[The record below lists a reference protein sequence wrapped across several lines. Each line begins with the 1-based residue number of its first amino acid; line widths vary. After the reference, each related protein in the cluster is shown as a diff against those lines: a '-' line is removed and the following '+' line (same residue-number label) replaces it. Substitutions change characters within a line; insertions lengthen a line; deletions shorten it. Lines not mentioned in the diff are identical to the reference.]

1 MREHEVPT
9 HVQAEDKVLLW
20 FTFPQIVAITAVGA
34 LAYGIYHY
42 APLPSSEVR
51 IGLAVLFALVGLAAI
66 VGRVGGRRLPLVA
79 ADLLQYRL
87 GGRCYAGTPAQLARS
102 EPPAPAND
110 NPGLLQQM
118 TEKTRRRLRRLRRK
132 PKGPERRN
140 GRMPLRPQRW
150 LRNRR
155 KPRDRG
161 DGNGGHAAMRRT
173 ALLAAAALFMLTA
186 VAASEPPTPTPAP
199 TPEPAPGPGTPYP
212 QTSPDRWRNEIDFD
226 APDPVPGRRLYVE
239 KLAVFEDRATVT
251 LRAAAEIDLNVQ
263 AFGGP
268 GGRELRF
275 WGATSVRAGQ
285 SIFYTLPLSGDAPS
299 FTFAWVDES
308 GQAGGVSLKGDQL
321 PHPLPVVEGELC
333 DVSVKSLRWS
343 PGALTG
349 MLHAGE
355 CVSNIEHPIDLVV
368 VTGEAHIAGPMV
380 MKTRVTNVYG
390 SVTVSSGDASTT
402 VNLDPPGSAVF
413 RLPIPTGER
422 LHELSVEATLEAH
435 LRGNAPPLVVLTLIP
450 EREEIRLVPV
460 KVWRPGAS
468 KVVRETVTVQN
479 KDGTT
484 SSHEISAR
492 LTIPSEEIIVVPSV
506 LIKHEEF
513 ILGTVNPRGSAYGSK
528 EEILLMALTIGA
540 DARYTPFVP
549 PPVEE
554 EPPPPVQT
562 QLTED
567 EADWLFGFLG
577 WEWPW

>member
-1 MREHEVPT
+1 
-9 HVQAEDKVLLW
+9 
-20 FTFPQIVAITAVGA
+20 
-34 LAYGIYHY
+34 
-42 APLPSSEVR
+42 
-51 IGLAVLFALVGLAAI
+51 
-66 VGRVGGRRLPLVA
+66 
-79 ADLLQYRL
+79 
-87 GGRCYAGTPAQLARS
+87 
-102 EPPAPAND
+102 
-110 NPGLLQQM
+110 
-118 TEKTRRRLRRLRRK
+118 
-132 PKGPERRN
+132 
-140 GRMPLRPQRW
+140 MPL
-150 LRNRR
+150 
-155 KPRDRG
+155 
-161 DGNGGHAAMRRT
+161 T
-173 ALLAAAALFMLTA
+173 
-186 VAASEPPTPTPAP
+186 
-199 TPEPAPGPGTPYP
+199 
-212 QTSPDRWRNEIDFD
+212 
-226 APDPVPGRRLYVE
+226 
-239 KLAVFEDRATVT
+239 
-251 LRAAAEIDLNVQ
+251 
-263 AFGGP
+263 
-268 GGRELRF
+268 
-275 WGATSVRAGQ
+275 
-285 SIFYTLPLSGDAPS
+285 GDAPS
-299 FTFAWVDES
+299 FTFAWVAES
-308 GQAGGVSLKGDQL
+308 GQAGGVSLKGGQL

-349 MLHAGE
+349 TLQAGE
-355 CVSNIEHPIDLVV
+355 CVHAVEHPIDLVV

-413 RLPIPTGER
+413 RLPIPTGEG

-460 KVWRPGAS
+460 KVWRPGTS
-468 KVVRETVTVQN
+468 KVVRDTVTVRN

-513 ILGTVNPRGSAYGSK
+513 ILGTVNPRGSAYGSR
-528 EEILLMALTIGA
+528 EEILHMALTIGA

-562 QLTED
+562 PLTGD
-567 EADWLFGFLG
+567 EAEELFGLFG

>member
-9 HVQAEDKVLLW
+9 HVQAEDKVLLG
-20 FTFPQIVAITAVGA
+20 FTFQQIVGVMAVAA
-34 LAYGIYHY
+34 LAYGIYNY
-42 APLPSSEVR
+42 TPIPSSEVR

-66 VGRVGGRRLPLVA
+66 VGRVGGRWLPLVA

-118 TEKTRRRLRRLRRK
+118 TEKTRRRLRRLRRGGK
-132 PKGPERRN
+132 KRKGRERRN
-140 GRMPLRPQRW
+140 GRRPLRW
-150 LRNRR
+150 LRNRS

-161 DGNGGHAAMRRT
+161 NGGGQAAMRRT
-173 ALLAAAALFMLTA
+173 ALLAALALFVLTA
-186 VAASEPPTPTPAP
+186 VAASGTP
-199 TPEPAPGPGTPYP
+199 TPEPTPGPGAPYP
-212 QTSPDRWRNEIDFD
+212 QDSPDRWRNEIDFD
-226 APDPVPGRRLYVE
+226 PPEPVPGRRLYVE

-251 LRAAAEIDLNVQ
+251 LRAATKLDLTVQ

-275 WGATSVRAGQ
+275 WGAASVAAGQ

-308 GQAGGVSLKGDQL
+308 GQAGGVSLKGAQL
-321 PHPLPVVEGELC
+321 PHPLPVVEEELC
-333 DVSVKSLRWS
+333 DVSVTQIRWS

-349 MLHAGE
+349 MLHAGK

-368 VTGEAHIAGPMV
+368 VTGEEHIAGPMV
-380 MKTRVTNVYG
+380 MKARVTDVYG
-390 SVTVSSGDASTT
+390 SVTVSSGDSTTT

-413 RLPIPTGER
+413 RLPVPTGER
-422 LHELSVEATLEAH
+422 LHELTIEATLEAH

-513 ILGTVNPRGSAYGSK
+513 ILGTVNPRGSAYGSR
-528 EEILLMALTIGA
+528 EETVQMALTIGA

-549 PPVEE
+549 PPQ
-554 EPPPPVQT
+554 PTPTPPPVQT